1 MSFLEKA
8 CVQARR
14 RVAEGY
20 YDLEVEAVSVRRSLV
35 EALDRSEISL
45 ICEVKFRSPTRGT
58 IREFHDPA
66 RIAEEMKRGGADAI
80 SILTDPDNFS
90 GSIKHLIDVSSSIDL
105 PALMKD
111 FVVSE
116 LQLEAARKAGASAA
130 LLIYPIFARGYSELT
145 LRDAIDY
152 AHGLGLEVLL
162 EAYTLN
168 DLMKAL
174 SSDADL
180 IGVNSRDLDT
190 LDLNLKRAYRLIGKI
205 GNDERLVLE
214 SGITSASE
222 IIWFKEIGVTKF
234 LIGTS
239 IMNSNNIASKI
250 RELKEAGRSG

>member
-8 CVQARR
+8 CTQARR

-20 YDLEVEAVSVRRSLV
+20 YDLEVDVVSARRSLV
-35 EALDRSEISL
+35 KALDRDEVSL
-45 ICEVKFRSPTRGT
+45 ICEVKFRSPSHGV
-58 IREFHDPA
+58 IRSLDDPV

-80 SILTDPDNFS
+80 SVLTDPDNFS
-90 GSIKHLIDVSSSIDL
+90 GSFRQLVEISSLVDL
-105 PALMKD
+105 PTLMKD

-116 LQLEAARKAGASAA
+116 LQLEAARRAGASAI
-130 LLIYPIFARGYSELT
+130 LLIYPVFARGYSELN
-145 LRDAIDY
+145 LRDVISY
-152 AHGLGLEVLL
+152 AHSLGLEVLL

-168 DLMKAL
+168 DLRKAL

-190 LDLNLKRAYRLIGKI
+190 LDLDLKRAYRLIRKI
-205 GNDERLVLE
+205 GEDDRLVLE

-222 IIWFKEIGVTKF
+222 IMWFKEIGVTKF

-239 IMNSNNIASKI
+239 IMSSKNIASKI
-250 RELKEAGRSG
+250 RELKGAG